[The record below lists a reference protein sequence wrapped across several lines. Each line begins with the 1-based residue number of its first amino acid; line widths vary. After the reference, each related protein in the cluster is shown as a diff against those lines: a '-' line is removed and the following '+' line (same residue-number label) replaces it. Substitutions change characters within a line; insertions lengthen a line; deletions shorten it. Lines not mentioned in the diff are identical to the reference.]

1 MAPPRGV
8 EPLFLSPCFLSYHI
22 VFLLGFF
29 KIALAK
35 TTGDVIYCVISR
47 KATTQKGASI
57 MASVQRQPGQP
68 NWIAHFYDKSGRR
81 RVRSTRLPNTA
92 ANKKQAQKI
101 ADSFEEINRAR
112 NAVKALR
119 DNYATIAAELNIE
132 WKIPNVRD
140 FLDNWMVTFGPKLAD
155 STRQAYGY
163 RFNDL
168 MAFLKETGRDP
179 LDVDMVTLDVARE
192 YRDRLL
198 SRVSTVTANTAMTV
212 LSGVFSYAVR
222 KGYLVENG
230 FDVLGSV
237 TETDATEKRPF
248 TLDELKLVLENC
260 NPEWRSLVLF
270 GLYTGQRLS
279 DLATLTWNQI
289 DLKKNEVAFITKK
302 TGRRMALPIA
312 EPLREHI
319 DTLSRGTPDAPV
331 HPEADR
337 MMSEQKKAGT
347 LSRQFN
353 EILQRCNL
361 VPKKLHR
368 KGEKETGDRRQT
380 VNPLSFHSLRH
391 TAATLLRMTGSSEA
405 VAREIIGHDSASVDR
420 GYVHMDAGAMRDAL
434 NRLPKLA

>member
-1 MAPPRGV
+1 MAYIRRVPR
-8 EPLFLSPCFLSYHI
+8 SPY
-22 VFLLGFF
+22 
-29 KIALAK
+29 
-35 TTGDVIYCVISR
+35 
-47 KATTQKGASI
+47 
-57 MASVQRQPGQP
+57 
-68 NWIAHFYDKSGRR
+68 WIAAYRDRDGKIQNKS
-81 RVRSTRLPNTA
+81 TKLTA
-92 ANKKQAQKI
+92 VPANRKDAQQI
-101 ADSFEEINRAR
+101 ADSYEEAYR
-112 NAVKALR
+112 NKAVVKTLR
-119 DNYATIAAELNIE
+119 DNYSEIATKFNRT
-132 WKIPNVRD
+132 WSIPSVKD
-140 FLDNWMVTFGPKLAD
+140 FMDGWIKMYAPKLAD
-155 STRQAYGY
+155 ATVTAYRCRING
-163 RFNDL
+163 FL
-168 MAFLKETGRDP
+168 EFLKDTGRGDYG
-179 LDVDMVTLDVARE
+179 VDELMEQEDTAVLE
-192 YRDRLL
+192 YRNRLL
-198 SRVSTVTANTAMTV
+198 ATVSTVTAKTAMTI
-212 LSGVFSYAVR
+212 LSGIFSLGVR
-222 KGYLVENG
+222 KGYFIENK
-230 FDVLGSV
+230 FDELADIKAI
-237 TETDATEKRPF
+237 DATEKRPF

-368 KGEKETGDRRQT
+368 KNEKETGDRRQT

-391 TAATLLRMTGSSEA
+391 TAATMLRMTGSSEA